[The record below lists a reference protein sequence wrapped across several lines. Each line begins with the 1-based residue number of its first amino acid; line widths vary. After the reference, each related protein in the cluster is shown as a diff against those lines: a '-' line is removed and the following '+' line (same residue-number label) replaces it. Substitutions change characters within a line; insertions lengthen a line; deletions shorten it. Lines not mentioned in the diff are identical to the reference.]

1 LLDDHIDPYTAV
13 QSVPMSP
20 NSSVGSERRVLHDLH
35 SNLSQPNFSDSGGS
49 DLMTGEKGEERLV
62 LSQIMRMLYCYVL
75 KKWLCQAVD
84 AQDKS
89 DMNNADRQ

>member
-1 LLDDHIDPYTAV
+1 
-13 QSVPMSP
+13 MSP

-62 LSQIMRMLYCYVL
+62 LSQIMRTLYCNVL
-75 KKWLCQAVD
+75 KKWLRQAVD
-84 AQDKS
+84 AQDCRSSDKS
-89 DMNNADRQ
+89 DNKWCGPEINGPHVRQ